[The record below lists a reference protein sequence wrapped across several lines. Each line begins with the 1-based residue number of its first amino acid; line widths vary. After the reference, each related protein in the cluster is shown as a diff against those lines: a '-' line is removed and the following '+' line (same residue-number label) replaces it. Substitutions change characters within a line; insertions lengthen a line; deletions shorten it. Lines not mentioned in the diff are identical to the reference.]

1 MHENQPEP
9 PLRRSL
15 LERVDAGLHAFET
28 WASRRRRLFWT
39 LHSLWALATGLVVVV
54 LAHERYSFVPWV
66 LAMLGLTWVST
77 LFFCRRRE
85 GRAATP
91 LGRLGHGFVSYL
103 TRMMYQETL
112 FFLLPF
118 YVSSTPLWPTPGASV
133 VFLVLLV
140 VLAVLSCLDLMFDR
154 YLRSSPMF
162 ALLFYATVAFAALS
176 FLLPVVVGIPLRWA
190 TLVAAWLA
198 VASGLPLSLKGR
210 AGLGRRLLIG
220 VAVCCGLALG
230 LSAAAPVL
238 VPPVPMRLKD
248 VVFARAVDPDP
259 LAVRGELVGPVSVA
273 DLPEHRVAAM
283 VTIFA
288 PTRLQAE
295 VQLEWELDGEQLA
308 RSRPVEILGH
318 AAGFRVWDAV
328 RFRKGEVS
336 PGRYR
341 LSVRVE
347 GRLLGRRELVVTP
360 RAESATAPAPS

>member
-1 MHENQPEP
+1 VHEDRSGPRR
-9 PLRRSL
+9 RRSL
-15 LERVDAGLHAFET
+15 LERVEDGLHAFEA
-28 WASRRRRLFWT
+28 WASRRRQLFWT

-77 LFFCRRRE
+77 LFFCWRRE
-85 GRAATP
+85 GPAATP

-103 TRMMYQETL
+103 TRVMYQETL

-118 YVSSTPLWPTPGASV
+118 YISSTPLRPVPGASV

-140 VLAVLSCLDLMFDR
+140 VLAVLSCLDLVFDR

-162 ALLFYATVAFAALS
+162 ALVFYATVAFAALS

-190 TLVAAWLA
+190 TVVAAWLA
-198 VASGLPLSLKGR
+198 VASGLPLSLQGR
-210 AGLGRRLLIG
+210 TGLGRRLLVGI
-220 VAVCCGLALG
+220 AVCCGLALG

-238 VPPVPMRLKD
+238 VPPVPMRLTQ
-248 VVFARAVDPDP
+248 VVFARAVEPDP
-259 LAVRGELVGPVSVA
+259 LAVRGELEGPVSVT

-288 PTRLQAE
+288 PTRLEAE
-295 VQLEWELDGEQLA
+295 VQLEWELDGEPLA
-308 RSRPVEILGH
+308 SSRPVEILGH

-328 RFRKGEVS
+328 RFREGKVL

-341 LSVRVE
+341 LAVCIE
-347 GRLLGRRELVVTP
+347 GRLLGRRELVVAP
-360 RAESATAPAPS
+360 AAASPAVPAPS